1 MADCGG
7 LIICCKTARW
17 REIFPVLSEFSF
29 LGAEKQITYCISVLI
44 ENAVLKWK
52 QVKDLKVKVSKERK
66 KQLLSVLREDGL
78 KILLFGRNLFKY
90 MEMSVEVG
98 IETGMDKMS
107 TIPKCM
113 HECGW

>member
-1 MADCGG
+1 M
-7 LIICCKTARW
+7 
-17 REIFPVLSEFSF
+17 
-29 LGAEKQITYCISVLI
+29 
-44 ENAVLKWK
+44 
-52 QVKDLKVKVSKERK
+52 
-66 KQLLSVLREDGL
+66 LSVLREDGL
-78 KILLFGRNLFKY
+78 KISLFGRNLFKY